1 MSNFDHLPLQI
12 GDSLVLLQDMK
23 FVDIEGDTFTVEKG
37 AVFEVESMDW
47 NNGYYRDYGYHAV
60 AKTGTSDKNICVKHS
75 DYGIKF
81 AKQEKPTEKG
91 PLSACTCE
99 EHECCPEC
107 SPDEN

>member
-1 MSNFDHLPLQI
+1 MSSFVHLPLQI
-12 GDSLVLLQDMK
+12 GDSLVLLRDME
-23 FVDIEGDTFTVEKG
+23 FVDAESDTFTVEKG
-37 AVFEVESMDW
+37 TVLEVESMDW

-60 AKTGTSDKNICVKHS
+60 SSTETSDIEICVKHS

-81 AKQEKPTEKG
+81 TKHEKLTEKG

-99 EHECCPEC
+99 DHECCPDC